1 MHIFHPHQNDQ
12 PTGGNFTAPLGVG
25 NGRLPD
31 AEKVSQF
38 DLRTFAGDELD
49 TLHLSI
55 EILIFHMNLAVLGLR
70 ARPTIDSQSTYNRRS
85 IL

>member
-1 MHIFHPHQNDQ
+1 MS
-12 PTGGNFTAPLGVG
+12 
-25 NGRLPD
+25 D

-55 EILIFHMNLAVLGLR
+55 EILILHMNLAMLGLR
-70 ARPTIDSQSTYNRRS
+70 VRPTIDSQSTYNRRS